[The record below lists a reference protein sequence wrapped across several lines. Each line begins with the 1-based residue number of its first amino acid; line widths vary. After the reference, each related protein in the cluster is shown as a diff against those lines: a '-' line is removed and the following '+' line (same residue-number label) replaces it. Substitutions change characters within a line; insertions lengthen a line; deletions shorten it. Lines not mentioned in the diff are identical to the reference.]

1 MALLSGPRLGRHCVP
16 AANLLELGVSP
27 QTKRAALAFGGWS
40 MPRHFGILVPSTNTT
55 CEIEF
60 CRLPADLQVH
70 TARLGKAGD
79 TPFSPSLDAD
89 VAYQA
94 RLLGDAR
101 VEVIA
106 LAQTSASLF
115 ADDYDA
121 VTVARMT
128 TAAGVPSLTSAEA
141 IGRALVALASFK
153 IALVTPYSPD
163 VIARAKR
170 YYETKFAVT
179 VVASESLGASSSYAI
194 GKMDA
199 GVAQTAFSRIDRP
212 DIDALVVPGGNF
224 PTMDRIGGWER
235 QFGKPVIT
243 TNQATLWAV
252 LRAMRISTPLPGK
265 GRLLEAMPEG

>member
-1 MALLSGPRLGRHCVP
+1 
-16 AANLLELGVSP
+16 
-27 QTKRAALAFGGWS
+27 

-70 TARLGKAGD
+70 TARLGKGGN

-89 VAYQA
+89 VAYQSK
-94 RLLGDAR
+94 LLGDAR

-121 VTVARMT
+121 VTVKRMT
-128 TAAGVPSLTSAEA
+128 EASGVPSLTSAEA
-141 IGRALVALASFK
+141 IGRALRGLGTLR
-153 IALVTPYSPD
+153 IAMATPYSED

-170 YYETKFAVT
+170 YYESKYGISVLA
-179 VVASESLGASSSYAI
+179 AESLGGSNAYAI

-199 GVAQTAFSRIDRP
+199 GVAQAAFARIDRP
-212 DIDALVVPGGNF
+212 DVEALVVPGGNF
-224 PTMDRIGGWER
+224 PTMDFIAPWEK

-252 LRAMRISTPLPGK
+252 LRAMGMATPLAGK

>member
-1 MALLSGPRLGRHCVP
+1 
-16 AANLLELGVSP
+16 
-27 QTKRAALAFGGWS
+27 

-70 TARLGKAGD
+70 TGRLGKGGN

-89 VAYQA
+89 VAYQS

-115 ADDYDA
+115 ADDYDE
-121 VTVARMT
+121 VTVKRVTEAS
-128 TAAGVPSLTSAEA
+128 GVPSLTSAQA
-141 IGRALVALASFK
+141 IGRALRALGTLR
-153 IALVTPYSPD
+153 IAMATPYSQD
-163 VIARAKR
+163 VIARAKH
-170 YYETKFAVT
+170 YYETKYGIT
-179 VVASESLGASSSYAI
+179 VVATESLGATNSYAI

-199 GVAQTAFSRIDRP
+199 GVAQAAFSRIDRS
-212 DIDALVVPGGNF
+212 DIDALIVPGGNF
-224 PTMDRIGGWER
+224 PTMDWITVWER

-252 LRAMRISTPLPGK
+252 LLAMRIDKPLSGI
-265 GRLLEAMPEG
+265 GRLLAQMPEG

>member
-1 MALLSGPRLGRHCVP
+1 
-16 AANLLELGVSP
+16 
-27 QTKRAALAFGGWS
+27 

-60 CRLPADLQVH
+60 CRLPAELQVH
-70 TARLGKAGD
+70 TARLGKGGS

-89 VAYQA
+89 VAYQSK
-94 RLLGDAR
+94 LLGDAR

-115 ADDYDA
+115 ADDYDE
-121 VTVARMT
+121 VTTKRMT
-128 TAAGVPSLTSAEA
+128 EASGVPSLTSAQA
-141 IGRALVALASFK
+141 IGRALRALGTAR
-153 IALVTPYSPD
+153 IAMATPYSED

-170 YYETKFAVT
+170 YYETKYEVS
-179 VVASESLGASSSYAI
+179 VVATESLGATNSYAI

-199 GVAQTAFSRIDRP
+199 GVAQAAFGRIDRA
-212 DIDALVVPGGNF
+212 DIDALVIPGGNF
-224 PTMDRIGGWER
+224 PTMDRIEPWER

-252 LRAMRISTPLPGK
+252 LRVMGTNTPLAGK
-265 GRLLEAMPEG
+265 GRLLELMPEG

>member
-1 MALLSGPRLGRHCVP
+1 MV
-16 AANLLELGVSP
+16 
-27 QTKRAALAFGGWS
+27 

-60 CRLPADLQVH
+60 CRLPPDLQVH
-70 TARLGKAGD
+70 TARLGKGGN

-89 VAYQA
+89 VAYQSK
-94 RLLGDAR
+94 LLGDAR

-121 VTVARMT
+121 VTVKRMT
-128 TAAGVPSLTSAEA
+128 EASGVPSLTSAQA
-141 IGRALVALASFK
+141 IGRALRALGTLR
-153 IALVTPYSPD
+153 IAMATPYSQG
-163 VIARAKR
+163 VIERAKL
-170 YYETKFAVT
+170 YYETKYGMT
-179 VVASESLGASSSYAI
+179 VVASESLGATDSYAI

-199 GVAQTAFSRIDRP
+199 GMAQAAFSRIDCP

-224 PTMDRIGGWER
+224 PTMDCIAPWEQ

-243 TNQATLWAV
+243 TNQAAVWAI
-252 LRAMRISTPLPGK
+252 LRAMGISTPLPNW
-265 GRLLEAMPEG
+265 GRLLAQMPVG